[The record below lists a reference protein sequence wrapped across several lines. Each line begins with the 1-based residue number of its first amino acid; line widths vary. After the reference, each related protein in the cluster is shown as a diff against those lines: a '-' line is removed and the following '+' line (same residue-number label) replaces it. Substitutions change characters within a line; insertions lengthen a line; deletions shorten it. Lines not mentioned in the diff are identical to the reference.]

1 MMKLDTEDGGAR
13 PRRRGRLPEALV
25 TDTRNYGD
33 GYPKRRGSLPGIVG
47 QVCPRALKNRGHVSC

>member
-47 QVCPRALKNRGHVSC
+47 QVCPGA